1 MAAASS
7 GRVWMITGAGRGL
20 GLAIAKAA
28 LAAGCRV
35 AATARAVDAVREA
48 LGGDETRV
56 LALPLDVTDAD
67 QAEAAVAEILRRFGT
82 VDVLVNS
89 AGYGQM
95 GPFEANSAEDVA
107 RQFDVNVF
115 GLMNVTRAVLP
126 AMRKQGYGHVF
137 NFSSIAGVRGRAG
150 GSLYAASKFA
160 VSGFTEG
167 LALELKPLGIFAT
180 VVEPGYFRTDFLDA
194 SSMRF
199 GDAKLDDY
207 AEVMAAMKDGYNA
220 RNHKQPGDPAKLAQ
234 ALLVLAESSD
244 PPVHFAVGSDAVTIV
259 ETKLAAWGAELAK
272 WQALSSGTDGD
283 FEDAAPPPGR

>member
-1 MAAASS
+1 MAEA

-20 GLAIAKAA
+20 GLAVAQAA

-35 AATARAVDAVREA
+35 AATARSVAAVRAA
-48 LGGDETRV
+48 LGGDESRV
-56 LALPLDVTDAD
+56 LALPLDVTDAA

-95 GPFEANSAEDVA
+95 GPFEANAPEDVA

-199 GDAKLDDY
+199 GEAKLDDY
-207 AEVMAAMKDGYNA
+207 AEVMAAMKEGYTA

-234 ALLVLAESSD
+234 ALLVLAESND

-272 WQALSSGTDGD
+272 WKALSSGTDGD
-283 FEDAAPPPGR
+283 FADAAPPPGR

>member
-1 MAAASS
+1 MADA
-7 GRVWMITGAGRGL
+7 GRVWLITGAGRGL

-35 AATARAVDAVREA
+35 VATGRSVAAVAEAVG
-48 LGGDETRV
+48 GGDRV
-56 LALPLDVTDAD
+56 LALPLEVTDRA
-67 QAEAAVAEILRRFGT
+67 QAEAAVAEAVKRFGSI
-82 VDVLVNS
+82 DVLVNT

-95 GPFEANSAEDVA
+95 GPFEANTPEDVA

-126 AMRKQGYGHVF
+126 VMRKQRYGHIF

-160 VSGFTEG
+160 VAGFTEG

-199 GDAKLDDY
+199 GDAQIADY
-207 AEVMAAMKDGYNA
+207 AEVMVAMKEGYNA

-234 ALLVLAESSD
+234 VLLVLAESD
-244 PPVHFAVGSDAVTIV
+244 EPPVHFAVGSDAVTIV
-259 ETKLAAWGAELAK
+259 ETKLAAWGAELGK
-272 WQALSSGTDGD
+272 WKALSSGTDGD
-283 FEDAAPPPGR
+283 FSDAAPPPGR

>member
-1 MAAASS
+1 MEA

-20 GLAIAKAA
+20 GLAVAKAA
-28 LAAGCRV
+28 LNAGFRV
-35 AATARAVDAVREA
+35 AATARSVDAVRAA
-48 LGGDETRV
+48 LGNDGKRV
-56 LALPLDVTDAD
+56 LALPLDVTDAA
-67 QAEAAVAEILRRFGT
+67 QAEAAVAEIQACFGSI
-82 VDVLVNS
+82 DVLVNN

-95 GPFEANSAEDVA
+95 GPFEANTADDVA
-107 RQFDVNVF
+107 RQFGVNVF

-126 AMRKQGYGHVF
+126 VMRAQGFGHIF

-199 GDAKLDDY
+199 GAAQIDDY
-207 AEVMAAMKDGYNA
+207 AEVLAAMKTGYDA

-234 ALLVLAESSD
+234 ALLVLAESSE
-244 PPVHFAVGSDAVTIV
+244 PPVHFAVGSDAVSIV
-259 ETKLAAWGAELAK
+259 ETKLAGWGAELAK
-272 WQALSSGTDGD
+272 WKALSSGTDGD
-283 FEDAAPPPGR
+283 FADAAP